1 MMLVRQNVQNTQNIL
16 LERLHDQNRRLNT
29 FPTSMLFLPHES
41 HVPMPC
47 RFYYSTPYFYLSRSY
62 NSYML
67 SLPRYLCP
75 NYITYRK
82 PSISKP
88 SPTNNDRFVQK
99 NQSVQKKKYKMIKQV
114 YCVKKDGS
122 LNKNPDLTLVD
133 KEKPIVEE
141 TLVSS
146 IGQITPDVEYVS
158 NNIAE

>member
-1 MMLVRQNVQNTQNIL
+1 MNMPWGAY
-16 LERLHDQNRRLNT
+16 
-29 FPTSMLFLPHES
+29 FSMP
-41 HVPMPC
+41 
-47 RFYYSTPYFYLSRSY
+47 YSCAPWFH
-62 NSYML
+62 NSYIPP
-67 SLPRYLCP
+67 LPIYLCP
-75 NYITYRK
+75 NYITYRE
-82 PSISKP
+82 PAMSKP

-99 NQSVQKKKYKMIKQV
+99 NRSVQKKKYKMIKQV
-114 YCVKKDGS
+114 YCVKKDGC